1 MAKKEQKGE
10 KRKREVT
17 DEDISDIVR
26 IIKSNSRKRAR
37 KYDFTNDEIQNIV
50 RIMKQSKGL
59 PVNTPSSVFSVE
71 FLRNNIHFQHD
82 EAIYKINVDKN
93 NMQTLPDFL
102 NSVKQVF
109 QYFINVAKFMSN
121 LDNDKVRFYISK
133 APRTPFSTAILNVK
147 DLNVEFFYNIFEK
160 HMQSGAEEVLNRGW
174 SSTVSVFV
182 FSAGSV
188 FNQNTQK
195 RKQNKMYKY
204 LKKNVSE
211 KGAGKKCIKKH
222 NRELHKGVFQICGDN
237 FSVKDSC
244 FVLALLVGKSFLDED
259 HISQQLT
266 LKPNTK
272 LNLFYTETDIL
283 NVYKAANVEVGGV
296 KVDDLDMF
304 YNGYLT
310 AFNIDL
316 VVFSKCFFNKVV
328 YDSRTDE
335 NVCLQRTNSRTIF
348 LWLND
353 NHYDLVLSTKN
364 FHHANFCIKCMKYRK
379 QGETD
384 EVHVCI
390 TPQTCQRCYGS
401 KKCLD
406 NKDFKLKCS
415 QCGILFYNR
424 VCFQNHLFNKVFQS
438 DGRIKGKITP
448 CQLYFFCETCY
459 RITRRFRYVKKGK
472 TIQHD
477 CNKSYCTHCQ
487 KQVKKDHQCFIKPA
501 KIAVNA
507 EKPTLY
513 FYDFETKTDSEGF
526 MIPFYCVVQ
535 KVCIHCDRIDFV
547 KESESFLAHD
557 TEPFCDISI
566 KPVECCGHTQYVF
579 EKGNE
584 SITTIWLILCLNN
597 LRIVYGL
604 RITGGDLT
612 VFFCYEN
619 YLLKSK

>member
-1 MAKKEQKGE
+1 MAEKEQKGV

-17 DEDISDIVR
+17 DEDITDIVR
-26 IIKSNSRKRAR
+26 IIKTNSRKRAR
-37 KYDFTNDEIQNIV
+37 KYNFTNDEIQNIA
-50 RIMKQSKGL
+50 RIMRQNKGL
-59 PVNTPSSVFSVE
+59 PVNMGSSVFHVE

-82 EAIYKINVDKN
+82 EAIYRINIDKD

-121 LDNDKVRFYISK
+121 SDNDKVRFYISK

-182 FSAGSV
+182 FPAGSV
-188 FNQNTQK
+188 SKQSTLK

-211 KGAGKKCIKKH
+211 KGAGKKSIKKH
-222 NRELHKGVFQICGDN
+222 DRELHKGVFQICADN
-237 FSVKDSC
+237 FLAKDSC
-244 FVLALLVGKSFLDED
+244 FVLALLVGKSFLDD
-259 HISQQLT
+259 DRISQQLK
-266 LKPNTK
+266 LKPNAN

-283 NVYKAANVEVGGV
+283 NVYKTANVEVGGV
-296 KVDDLDMF
+296 KVADLDMF

-316 VVFSKCFFNKVV
+316 VVFSKRFFNKVV
-328 YDSRTDE
+328 YDSRTND
-335 NVCLQRTNSRTIF
+335 NDCLQRTNPRTIF

-364 FHHANFCIKCMKYRK
+364 FHHAQFCIKCMKYRK
-379 QGETD
+379 PGETD

-390 TPQTCQRCYGS
+390 TPQTCQRCYAG

-406 NKDFKLKCS
+406 NKDFKIKCS

-424 VCFQNHLFNKVFQS
+424 VCFKNHLFNKVFAS
-438 DGRIKGKITP
+438 DGRVKGRITP

-459 RITRRFRYVKKGK
+459 RITRRFIYVKKGK

-477 CNKSYCTHCQ
+477 CNKSFCTHCQ
-487 KQVKKDHQCFIKPA
+487 K
-501 KIAVNA
+501 
-507 EKPTLY
+507 
-513 FYDFETKTDSEGF
+513 
-526 MIPFYCVVQ
+526 
-535 KVCIHCDRIDFV
+535 
-547 KESESFLAHD
+547 
-557 TEPFCDISI
+557 
-566 KPVECCGHTQYVF
+566 
-579 EKGNE
+579 
-584 SITTIWLILCLNN
+584 
-597 LRIVYGL
+597 
-604 RITGGDLT
+604 TG
-612 VFFCYEN
+612 
-619 YLLKSK
+619 